1 MIEEICTNKT
11 RIADGSKAEVQKSK
25 LIAVY
30 FLDKIMLTN
39 VLIVKY

>member
-1 MIEEICTNKT
+1 MIEEICTNNT

-30 FLDKIMLTN
+30 FLDKIMLTS
-39 VLIVKY
+39 VITEK